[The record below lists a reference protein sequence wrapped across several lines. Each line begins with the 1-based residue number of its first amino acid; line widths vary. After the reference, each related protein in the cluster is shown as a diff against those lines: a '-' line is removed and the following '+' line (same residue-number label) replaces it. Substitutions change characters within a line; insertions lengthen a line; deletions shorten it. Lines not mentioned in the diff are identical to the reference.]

1 MGLKQAKKKYSEK
14 ELEEL
19 KLVGI
24 KLKNK
29 LILDSMKE
37 HPRATYDEVVE
48 GLIKIYN
55 ASPHEALGVGAQRA
69 FNQEKKRRDKS

>member
-1 MGLKQAKKKYSEK
+1 MDLKQTKKKYSKK

-29 LILDSMKE
+29 LILDIMKE

-48 GLIKIYN
+48 ELIKVYN
-55 ASPHEALGVGAQRA
+55 ASPHEALGVGAQGI
-69 FNQEKKRRDKS
+69 FIKEKKRRDQL